1 MWHIWIY
8 GICIYIYI
16 YSDILSGIYSDI
28 LSEKL
33 AYILTF
39 FLAFNLA
46 SILTFFLASIYSV
59 IFWHSLWH
67 VFGSRCAPQHP
78 RLAIWCSTAS
88 GAGDMEFGSRRASG
102 VRDMAHNN

>member
-1 MWHIWIY
+1 
-8 GICIYIYI
+8 
-16 YSDILSGIYSDI
+16 
-28 LSEKL
+28 
-33 AYILTF
+33 
-39 FLAFNLA
+39 
-46 SILTFFLASIYSV
+46 
-59 IFWHSLWH
+59 

>member
-1 MWHIWIY
+1 MDIWHL
-8 GICIYIYI
+8 YIYI